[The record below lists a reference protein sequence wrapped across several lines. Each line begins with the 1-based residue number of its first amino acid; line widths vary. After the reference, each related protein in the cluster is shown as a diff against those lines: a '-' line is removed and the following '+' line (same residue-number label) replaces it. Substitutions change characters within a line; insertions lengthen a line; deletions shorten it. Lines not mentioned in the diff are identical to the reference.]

1 METEIIYH
9 ADLGLIGWII
19 VIVIG
24 TIIMGLFNKKKKD
37 KEDNQDN

>member
-1 METEIIYH
+1 METELIYH

-24 TIIMGLFNKKKKD
+24 TVIMGLFNKKKKD
-37 KEDNQDN
+37 SEDKDSN